1 MDTSFDNL
9 SKMMIA
15 NLRQFLEIFNV
26 KKRRRMTN
34 AMRFIP
40 YHGITDRVVQ
50 KKMAHLQDLLE
61 GGVHDILRYECEEL
75 IQYLI
80 QGADYYHNYYQ
91 LPILIAMTIGIVA
104 WIVYI
109 ATYNVPVRSDQT
121 SAHFVKFIQLFL
133 FVPTYLNALFVLQGI
148 PCTHFT
154 VNSHIHFCSSRSP
167 FHVLFVFPFPNLH
180 DTSPCHSLR
189 LHTGG
194 SQTYKNLRR

>member
-1 MDTSFDNL
+1 VFFF
-9 SKMMIA
+9 
-15 NLRQFLEIFNV
+15 Q
-26 KKRRRMTN
+26 
-34 AMRFIP
+34 
-40 YHGITDRVVQ
+40 
-50 KKMAHLQDLLE
+50 
-61 GGVHDILRYECEEL
+61 RYECEEL

-154 VNSHIHFCSSRSP
+154 VNSHINFCSSRSP